1 MALIGY
7 ARVSSV
13 GQTLDV
19 QEAALREAGC
29 TGGENRIFAEKRSG
43 RKASDREQLAL
54 ALDYI
59 REGDTLVVTRLDR
72 LARSVIDLHQII
84 ARLTDKR
91 AAFRVLQQ
99 AGIDTSTS
107 TGKLTL
113 AVLAAVAEFEADIRA
128 ERQRDGIEVAKA
140 KGIYKGRPASID
152 PSAIKAALASG
163 ESPSALAKR
172 LKVARSTVYRLR
184 DEPAGENVLAQ
195 RVGGNGA

>member
-13 GQTLDV
+13 GQSLDV
-19 QEAALREAGC
+19 QEAVLRDAGC
-29 TGGENRIFAEKRSG
+29 TGGENKIFAEKRSG

-54 ALDYI
+54 ALDFI
-59 REGDTLVVTRLDR
+59 RKGDTLIVTRLDR

-84 ARLTDKR
+84 ARLTDKG

-128 ERQRDGIEVAKA
+128 ERQRDGIEAAKA
-140 KGIYKGRPASID
+140 KGVYKGRPATID
-152 PSAIKAALASG
+152 PVAIKAALDTG
-163 ESPSALAKR
+163 ESPSVLAR
-172 LKVARSTVYRLR
+172 RMGIARSTVYRLR
-184 DEPAGENVLAQ
+184 EELEGTSTEAT
-195 RVGGNGA
+195 GAPGV

>member
-13 GQTLDV
+13 GQSLDV

-43 RKASDREQLAL
+43 RKASDREQLGD
-54 ALDYI
+54 ALDFI
-59 REGDTLVVTRLDR
+59 REGDTLIVTRLDR

-84 ARLTDKR
+84 ARVTEKG
-91 AAFRVLQQ
+91 AAFKVLQQ
-99 AGIDTSTS
+99 SGIDTSTS

-128 ERQRDGIEVAKA
+128 ERQRDGIEAAKA
-140 KGIYKGRPASID
+140 KGVYKGRPAKID
-152 PSAIKAALASG
+152 AAAIKAALATG
-163 ESPSALAKR
+163 EGPSALARR
-172 LKVARSTVYRLR
+172 LNIARSTVYRLR
-184 DEPAGENVLAQ
+184 DEEAA
-195 RVGGNGA
+195 